1 MIRISTNG
9 TIVIATVLA
18 NSSNLFFLSGN
29 TIIII
34 TITVIVIIIIK
45 TAYPQRNICLDEKL
59 LKL

>member
-45 TAYPQRNICLDEKL
+45 SAYRGETFA
-59 LKL
+59 